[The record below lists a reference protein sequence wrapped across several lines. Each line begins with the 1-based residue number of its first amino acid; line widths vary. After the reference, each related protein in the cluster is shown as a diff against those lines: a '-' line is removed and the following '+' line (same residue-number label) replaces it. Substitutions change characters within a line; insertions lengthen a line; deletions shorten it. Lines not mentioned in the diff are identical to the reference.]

1 MATLYGTDGRT
12 KEVRPSNGVHW
23 TEEELQGLVGG
34 YVQVVS
40 TIGGEFMVINDNG
53 KSEDLELNIPATRL
67 YIYGRQD
74 VIVGPAVVVSTRLE
88 LDGPVGKEE
97 WENL

>member
-1 MATLYGTDGRT
+1 MATLYSPDGRT

-23 TEEELQGLVGG
+23 TEEELQAFVGG
-34 YVQVVS
+34 YYQVVS

-53 KSEDLELNIPATRL
+53 KHEGLDLNIPATRL

-74 VIVGPAVVVSTRLE
+74 VIMGPAVIVSTRFE
-88 LDGPVGKEE
+88 LDGPDE
-97 WENL
+97 